1 MRLVASLSVLL
12 ASACGGVG
20 TSAPGPVAPVHV
32 AAPAEPVVTAPPA
45 VAVAPGM
52 DLDQMHEIILGVG
65 TEVQRT
71 QSVWE
76 FLYHSVPLAIVTDER
91 ADRMRIVSPVAR
103 IVDLTPAHLDAIL
116 HANFHSALDA
126 RYAASGD
133 VLYSVFIHPL
143 STLHPDDLESAIRQ
157 TATLVRTFGS
167 SYSSGD
173 LVFGAP

>member
-1 MRLVASLSVLL
+1 
-12 ASACGGVG
+12 
-20 TSAPGPVAPVHV
+20 
-32 AAPAEPVVTAPPA
+32 
-45 VAVAPGM
+45 M
-52 DLDQMHEIILGVG
+52 DLDQMHAIILSVA

-71 QSVWE
+71 RNVWE
-76 FLYHSVPLAIVTDER
+76 FLYHAVPLAIVTDER

-103 IVDLTPAHLDAIL
+103 IVDLTPAHLDAVL

-167 SYSSGD
+167 SYSSGE